1 MRSLLLLLL
10 SFSLVTALKHDL
22 KIRNDNRKRFLIEN
36 FGFNAGGQLHMTI
49 KDFKVGGKELTAEYA
64 KKLGF
69 LIKRTDTD
77 TSAFAEETIG
87 TDVEKCLALLL
98 SPGSTED
105 TIERKDTV
113 VVFVEPTG
121 KPTKYNK
128 TIKANAEGF
137 YNTYFINCIPSESVS
152 FELELI
158 QFNVDLYGNR
168 NYLPVGLFPLPLLY
182 GMFTIAYFIATIVWL
197 IYFVRGNT
205 NIINRVHHL
214 MTVLM
219 VLKLLS
225 LMFHS
230 IEYHYVQTTGSGGGW
245 RITYYIFAGLKGI
258 MLFIL
263 IALIGTGWSFIKPFL
278 SDKDKKIFLV
288 VIPLQIL
295 DNIAMIIIE
304 ETAPGSQ
311 KWFTWKDIFRLVDII
326 CCGAILVPII
336 WSIKHLREASQI
348 DGKAARNLHKLK
360 LFRQFY
366 LMVVSYIYF
375 TRIIVYLVDAT
386 LPYKLVWLGDF
397 FTELATIIFFSVV
410 GYKFRPAPQNPY
422 FALGEEEQEEMRQLN
437 SDGSEKQQTED

>member
-1 MRSLLLLLL
+1 
-10 SFSLVTALKHDL
+10 V
-22 KIRNDNRKRFLIEN
+22 
-36 FGFNAGGQLHMTI
+36 
-49 KDFKVGGKELTAEYA
+49 
-64 KKLGF
+64 GF
-69 LIKRTDTD
+69 LISRTETDT
-77 TSAFAEETIG
+77 TAFAEETPG
-87 TDVEKCLALLL
+87 TNDRECLALL
-98 SPGSTED
+98 SQPGDSIVVDIDYSSKGKLTEYSH
-105 TIERKDTV
+105 K
-113 VVFVEPTG
+113 
-121 KPTKYNK
+121 
-128 TIKANAEGF
+128 IKVGSEGF
-137 YNTYFINCIPSESVS
+137 YNTYFISCIKDKSVS

-158 QFNVDLYGNR
+158 QFNVDSNGDI
-168 NYLPVGLFPLPLLY
+168 NYLPVGSFPLPLLY
-182 GMFTIAYFIATIVWL
+182 GMFTIAYFVALL
-197 IYFVRGNT
+197 IWIFTFLRKNKGE
-205 NIINRVHHL
+205 INRIHHL
-214 MTVLM
+214 MSLLM
-219 VLKLLS
+219 ILKLLS
-225 LMFHS
+225 LLFHS
-230 IEYHYVQTTGSGGGW
+230 IEYHFIQTTGSGGGW
-245 RITYYIFAGLKGI
+245 RITYYIFTVLKGI

-348 DGKAARNLHKLK
+348 DGKAALNLHKLK

-397 FTELATIIFFSVV
+397 FTELATLVFFSVV

-422 FALGEEEQEEMRQLN
+422 FSLQEEEDQEEM
-437 SDGSEKQQTED
+437 KQFNENKMQTEKD